1 MPPGYSSR
9 EKRDYRFLA
18 VFLAAFFAA
27 FFAFL
32 AMCYPPLQ
40 SGFVNLVVLTNDEAV
55 RWNRP
60 EGHDGLLLLRGLLGR
75 LLGRLLCLLRH

>member
-32 AMCYPPLQ
+32 AMCYPPLH
-40 SGFVNLVVLTNDEAV
+40 SGFLNLVVLTND
-55 RWNRP
+55 
-60 EGHDGLLLLRGLLGR
+60 GTLR
-75 LLGRLLCLLRH
+75 